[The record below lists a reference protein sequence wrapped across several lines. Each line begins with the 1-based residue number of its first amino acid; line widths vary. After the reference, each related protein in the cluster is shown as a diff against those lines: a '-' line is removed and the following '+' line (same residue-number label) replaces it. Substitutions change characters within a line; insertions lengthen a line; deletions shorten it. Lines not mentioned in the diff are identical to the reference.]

1 MVPFWPLFR
10 QWWPAAAAWAALAAV
25 LVWLLSRWWRF
36 DRSRAATVYLKGFQ
50 YLLSGDPDG
59 AIEVLTRVA
68 SSGTLEA
75 YFALGSL
82 FRRKGE
88 LDRAI
93 QLHKNILLRPG
104 LDALSRRAALGELG
118 RDFRRAALWE
128 EEAETLEA
136 ACAGEEV
143 DPALREELRE
153 VYAASGR
160 YAEAAACQQALR
172 SPDGAPDRLLAHLW
186 AEAAMSGLA
195 AGDNA
200 GAEEASRAAVAADPH
215 SSHARWVAAAVRA
228 AKGEIAGARADA
240 LDVARRDPFAS
251 ELIFPWLVRIHEG
264 AEAKAA
270 LRQALE
276 AFLEDAA
283 SGASATGSVTSEPA
297 TGSSRDHASLALA
310 RILRA
315 DGNIDTAIS
324 YLRQALER
332 APAFLEARQELG
344 QMLLEAGMADEVRQ
358 QYQELLAALSS
369 DAPVIRCN
377 VCHQPAREIR
387 WRCPNCS
394 SWDWL

>member
-1 MVPFWPLFR
+1 MVSVWSILR
-10 QWWPAAAAWAALAAV
+10 EWWPAAAIWGTLAAALA
-25 LVWLLSRWWRF
+25 WLLSRWWRF

-50 YLLSGDPDG
+50 YLLSGDPD
-59 AIEVLTRVA
+59 AAVEVLTRVA
-68 SSGTLEA
+68 SSGGLEA

-128 EEAETLEA
+128 EAAETLEA
-136 ACAGEEV
+136 ACAGEGE

-172 SPDGAPDRLLAHLW
+172 TGDGVPDRLLAHLW

-200 GAEEASRAAVAADPH
+200 GAEAASKAAVAADPQ
-215 SSHARWVAAAVRA
+215 SSHARWVVAAVRA
-228 AKGEIAGARADA
+228 ANGEIAGARADA
-240 LDVARRDPFAS
+240 LEIARQDPFAA
-251 ELIFPWLVRIHEG
+251 ELIFPWLLRIHED
-264 AEAKAA
+264 AEAKFA

-276 AFLEDAA
+276 GFL
-283 SGASATGSVTSEPA
+283 GAEAPAHEATPSPERT

-310 RILRA
+310 RILRV
-315 DGNIDTAIS
+315 DGNIDAAIT

-332 APAFLEARQELG
+332 TPAFLEARQELG
-344 QMLLEAGMADEVRQ
+344 QILLEAGMADEVRQ
-358 QYQELLAALSS
+358 QYQELLATLSS
-369 DAPVIRCN
+369 DAPVIRCK

-387 WRCPNCS
+387 WRCPSCN

>member
-1 MVPFWPLFR
+1 MVSVWPVLR
-10 QWWPAAAAWAALAAV
+10 EWWPAAALWAALAAG
-25 LVWLLSRWWRF
+25 LAWLLSRWWRF

-50 YLLSGDPDG
+50 YLLSGDPDA

-68 SSGTLEA
+68 SSGGLEA

-128 EEAETLEA
+128 EAAETLEA
-136 ACAGEEV
+136 ACGGEGE

-153 VYAASGR
+153 VYTASGR

-172 SPDGAPDRLLAHLW
+172 AGDDVPDRLLAHLW

-200 GAEEASRAAVAADPH
+200 GADAASRAAVAADPL

-240 LDVARRDPFAS
+240 LEVARQDPFAA
-251 ELIFPWLVRIHEG
+251 ELIFPWLLRIHESP
-264 AEAKAA
+264 EAKLAV
-270 LRQALE
+270 RQALE
-276 AFLEDAA
+276 AFLAAETAA
-283 SGASATGSVTSEPA
+283 SGAANAERSA
-297 TGSSRDHASLALA
+297 GSSRDHASLALA
-310 RILRA
+310 RILRL
-315 DGNIDTAIS
+315 DGNIDAAIA

-332 APAFLEARQELG
+332 APGFLEARQELG
-344 QMLLEAGMADEVRQ
+344 QILLEAGMADEVRQ

-369 DAPVIRCN
+369 DAPVLRCN

-387 WRCPNCS
+387 WRCPSCN